1 MKSFGVLVLMVAVAV
16 ALASGVPAQA
26 KTRSC
31 GTVAAPGYHAFN
43 TKARGLRCT
52 KARSIVKKWLNADAQ
67 PSTGPRGWTCHRSIV
82 EPWSCKR
89 ERQRISFIFH
99 SY

>member
-1 MKSFGVLVLMVAVAV
+1 VVVV
-16 ALASGVPAQA
+16 ALVTALLSSGPAAQA

-52 KARSIVKKWLNADAQ
+52 TARRIVKKWLEADAQ
-67 PSTGPRGWTCHRSIV
+67 PSTGPRGWRCRRSFV

-89 ERQRISFIFH
+89 ERERISFIFH
-99 SY
+99 SYK

>member
-1 MKSFGVLVLMVAVAV
+1 MKGLAVLTL
-16 ALASGVPAQA
+16 LAATLAIGLPVQA

-52 KARSIVKKWLNADAQ
+52 SARRILKKWLEADAQ
-67 PSTGPRGWTCHRSIV
+67 PSTGPRGWRCRRSFT

-89 ERQRISFIFH
+89 DRERLTFIFH

>member
-1 MKSFGVLVLMVAVAV
+1 MKSFAVIAVLVAATLAI
-16 ALASGVPAQA
+16 ALPAQA

-52 KARSIVKKWLNADAQ
+52 SARRIVKKWLEADAQ
-67 PSTGPRGWTCHRSIV
+67 PSTGPKGWRCRRSFV
-82 EPWSCKR
+82 EPWSCKHD
-89 ERQRISFIFH
+89 RQRISFIFH
-99 SY
+99 SYK